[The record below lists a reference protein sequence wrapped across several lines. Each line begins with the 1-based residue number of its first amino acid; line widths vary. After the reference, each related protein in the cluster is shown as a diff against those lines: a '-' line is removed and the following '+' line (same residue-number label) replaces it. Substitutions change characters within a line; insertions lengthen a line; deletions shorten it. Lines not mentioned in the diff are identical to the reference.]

1 MSNHQETKV
10 QKMNKTKNNEI
21 EKIFFHIRKYLV
33 ILLSIFLVAS
43 SQQISNQKKKEI
55 FEVQKLSSKGPNAAP
70 DRKKDEGKG
79 PYKRLIIR
87 GGIVIDGTGAPPRG
101 PMDIVI
107 ENNKIVKVQN
117 VGYPGIPINES
128 KRPQKGDYEIDAA
141 GMYILP
147 GFVDLHIHSGN
158 QFKAPDAEYTYKLW
172 MAHGITTVRGV
183 ALGPMEWSLKE
194 KERSAK
200 NEIVAPRIYVYD
212 RPGNGADW
220 KGGSINDPETAKKWV
235 KYAKKKGI
243 DGLKLTSPRPQIM
256 KALLEEANANK
267 MGSVAHLAQIGVAE
281 MNLIDAARLGL
292 RNQTH
297 FYGLF
302 EALYKNNDV
311 QPWPYDMNYNNEQHR
326 FGQVARQWD
335 LIHERGSPEWKALID
350 ELLEYN
356 FIIDPTMTAYIATRD
371 VMRAQTAVWHEKYTL
386 PSLWNYYTPSRY
398 NHGAYYFD
406 WTTADEVAW
415 KNFYRVWMSFLND
428 YKNAGGRVTVSSD
441 AGYTYNLFGFST
453 VEEMELLQE
462 AGFHP
467 LEVFRGATKHGAEAI
482 FEPKGE
488 DIQFGVIRPGLLAD
502 LVIIGE
508 NPIENLKV
516 LYGTGAV
523 RLNNK
528 TAEAELV
535 GGVLYTIKDGIIYD
549 AKQLLKDVEMMVKKQ
564 KKERSGL
571 KKLDWKN

>member
-1 MSNHQETKV
+1 
-10 QKMNKTKNNEI
+10 MNKTKHNGI
-21 EKIFFHIRKYLV
+21 EKTFFHIRKYLV

-55 FEVQKLSSKGPNAAP
+55 FEVQELSSKGPNAAP

-220 KGGSINDPETAKKWV
+220 KGGPINDPETAKKWV

-267 MGSVAHLAQIGVAE
+267 MGSVAHLSQIGVAE

-571 KKLDWKN
+571 KKLDWKD

>member
-10 QKMNKTKNNEI
+10 QKMNKTKKNKL

>member
-1 MSNHQETKV
+1 
-10 QKMNKTKNNEI
+10 MNKTKHNGI
-21 EKIFFHIRKYLV
+21 EKTFFHIRKYLV

-55 FEVQKLSSKGPNAAP
+55 FEVQELSSKGPNAAP

-220 KGGSINDPETAKKWV
+220 KGGPINDPETAKKWV
-235 KYAKKKGI
+235 RYAKKKGI
-243 DGLKLTSPRPQIM
+243 DGLKLTALRPQIM
-256 KALLEEANANK
+256 KALLDEANANK
-267 MGSVAHLAQIGVAE
+267 MGSVAHLSQIGVAE

-453 VEEMELLQE
+453 IEEMELLQE

-571 KKLDWKN
+571 KKLDWKD

>member
-1 MSNHQETKV
+1 MLYLKCPL
-10 QKMNKTKNNEI
+10 
-21 EKIFFHIRKYLV
+21 FFHIRKYLV

-571 KKLDWKN
+571 KKLDWKD

>member
-1 MSNHQETKV
+1 
-10 QKMNKTKNNEI
+10 MNKTKHNGI
-21 EKIFFHIRKYLV
+21 EKTFFHIRKYLV

-55 FEVQKLSSKGPNAAP
+55 FEVQELSSKGPNAAP

-220 KGGSINDPETAKKWV
+220 KGGPINDPETAKKWV

-256 KALLEEANANK
+256 KALLDEANANK

-571 KKLDWKN
+571 KKLDWKD